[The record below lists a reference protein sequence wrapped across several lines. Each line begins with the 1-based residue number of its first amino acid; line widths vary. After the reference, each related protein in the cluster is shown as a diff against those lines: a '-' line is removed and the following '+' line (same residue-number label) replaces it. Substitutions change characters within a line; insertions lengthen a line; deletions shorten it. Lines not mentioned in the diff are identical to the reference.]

1 MYGISTK
8 CRCIYHTWMVW
19 VSVVHLTV
27 TTSSCLPVGRSKG
40 SFRWQTVK
48 AKPTKFPPRKNP
60 PRCRNVVSRLW
71 TASCLPKRRGKLALK
86 HIYIYCDYIMFIY
99 LYACIRKHLPVSL
112 LSWPKMSPR
121 TVTDGYHL
129 WTTWKNVSNFFWKF
143 WGWKWWWKIFYRTK
157 SPSCRR
163 FGPRLDTGS
172 EKNTATDA
180 TKHRRNLKI
189 WVIHQGLAAIFWP
202 NLQPLSFSAD
212 FWEQI
217 YTKTN
222 KKGRCSWVYL
232 LPWFPKTSFLHVAS
246 AWCNSL
252 HGVKIIYLEPGTW
265 VDFGNHFLD
274 IKIGGCIIQVKQPI
288 KSGCLEFQV

>member
-1 MYGISTK
+1 
-8 CRCIYHTWMVW
+8 
-19 VSVVHLTV
+19 
-27 TTSSCLPVGRSKG
+27 
-40 SFRWQTVK
+40 
-48 AKPTKFPPRKNP
+48 
-60 PRCRNVVSRLW
+60 
-71 TASCLPKRRGKLALK
+71 
-86 HIYIYCDYIMFIY
+86 MFIY

-217 YTKTN
+217 YTKNQQKRPRPLQLGLCAPMTSKN
-222 KKGRCSWVYL
+222 IISSRSFCMVH
-232 LPWFPKTSFLHVAS
+232 FP
-246 AWCNSL
+246 AWCRNY
-252 HGVKIIYLEPGTW
+252 IA
-265 VDFGNHFLD
+265 GNGWKWWNGQAF
-274 IKIGGCIIQVKQPI
+274 
-288 KSGCLEFQV
+288 FT